1 MRRDFVIRRP
11 ILARADSSF
20 RYAALG
26 MGIVLVSVVRAAAQT
41 PEQPLLT
48 RGLSY
53 MAAFGPKHYSVLTL
67 LYALIAISLA
77 VVAIIGILVL
87 VGSVLRQAR
96 PRSGQV
102 GDVPIERAGRGLPM
116 IYIGT
121 ALTFVV
127 LLAVAIWDFVVLAD
141 VAGPPQKPAFTISVI
156 GHQWWWEFR
165 YQDGDVSRSF
175 TTANEIH
182 IPVNQPV
189 RLELATADVIHSF
202 WVPAL
207 SGKTDTIPGQ
217 QNRTWIQADRPGF
230 YRGQCTEYCG
240 QQHAHMGLLA
250 IADPPEQFQAWWDRQ
265 LQPPAL
271 GKNEAEVQAAE
282 RGRQVFMRRCAVCHA
297 VLGTPAQG
305 RVGPNL
311 SHVMERHGVA
321 AESLPNNMGYL
332 SAWLSDPQRI
342 KPGNLMPT
350 LDISPMEL
358 TELRSFLQT
367 LR

>member
-1 MRRDFVIRRP
+1 MRRHLVTRFFTH
-11 ILARADSSF
+11 ARA
-20 RYAALG
+20 ALPSG
-26 MGIVLVSVVRAAAQT
+26 CFGASLVIVVLPIAQAAAQVR
-41 PEQPLLT
+41 EQPVLT

-53 MAAFGPKHYSVLTL
+53 MAAFGPKHYSVLSL

-96 PRSGQV
+96 PRTGQV
-102 GDVPIERAGRGLPM
+102 GDIPVERAGRGLPL

-121 ALTFVV
+121 TLTFVV

-141 VAGPPQKPAFTISVI
+141 VAGPPQKPAFTISVT

-165 YQDGDVSRSF
+165 YQDGEVSRNF

-182 IPVNQPV
+182 LPVNQPV
-189 RLELATADVIHSF
+189 RLELTTADVIHSF

-217 QNRTWIQADRPGF
+217 QNRTWIQADHPGF

-250 IADPPEQFQAWWDRQ
+250 IAEPQHQFQAWWDRQ

-271 GKNEAEVQAAE
+271 GKNEGEVQAAA
-282 RGRQVFMRRCAVCHA
+282 RGQQVFMRRCAVCHT
-297 VLGTPAQG
+297 VLGTQAQG

-311 SHVMERHGVA
+311 SHVMERHGVG
-321 AESLPNNMGYL
+321 AETLPNNMGYL

-350 LDISPMEL
+350 LDISPPEL